1 MNYTKKANEPDL
13 LIPPHT
19 ISQEQEKLIT
29 MALQTERKRR
39 EEKSTK
45 E

>member
-1 MNYTKKANEPDL
+1 MNSSMKTTEPDL
-13 LIPPHT
+13 FIPPHT